1 MDDMICRDFSEKLVL
16 YHYGELSREQASEV
30 AAHVLSCAS
39 CRKELDDISYMLS
52 NVPGPEKINPGEA
65 YSAARGVMR
74 RLFRRPSA
82 FRRLMPV
89 YLTVAAAI
97 AAVFIAVYL
106 PGFEAPQ
113 PKQAQVA
120 KAPAQADWE
129 VLNNMDVINDLD
141 VIHQINQSGL
151 DELGPIRESR
161 KPRIKRSSSVADR
174 GPVKAGIS
182 ADGGRPELAEAN
194 NGG

>member
-1 MDDMICRDFSEKLVL
+1 MYDRTSCDFSEKLIL
-16 YHYGELSREQASEV
+16 YHYGELSREQTSEV

-39 CRKELDDISYMLS
+39 CRKELDDISFTLS
-52 NVPGPEKINPGEA
+52 NIPGPQNPTSGES

-82 FRRLMPV
+82 FRRLIPV
-89 YLTVAAAI
+89 YIT
-97 AAVFIAVYL
+97 AAVALVAVLMAVYL
-106 PGFEAPQ
+106 PGLNTRQPQ
-113 PKQAQVA
+113 QAQVV
-120 KAPAQADWE
+120 KTPAQADWE
-129 VLNNMDVINDLD
+129 VLNNFDVIDDLD
-141 VIHQINQSGL
+141 VIHQIDQSGL

-161 KPRIKRSSSVADR
+161 PGIRARVAEK

-182 ADGGRPELAEAN
+182 ADGGRPEIADAS